1 MSELDLNAVRVPL
14 QMEEVFGRPAPTD
27 VEIGV
32 GKGRFLLELAG
43 REPER
48 SFLGVERAGKY
59 HRLVASRVARR
70 GLGNVWLIH
79 TTAEDLLFRLLAD
92 RSVSRLFVLFPDP
105 WPKKRHHKRR
115 LISPDV
121 AVRMAEVLEPEGQLL
136 IKTDHPGYAEVI
148 DEVVRTAPLVRL
160 DAERVFAELPRTGF
174 EIKYERDERPIRAFA
189 LTPRL

>member
-1 MSELDLNAVRVPL
+1 
-14 QMEEVFGRPAPTD
+14 MEQVFGRPAPTD

-32 GKGRFLLELAG
+32 GKGRFLLEMAE

-59 HRLVASRVARR
+59 HRLVGSRVARR
-70 GLGNVWLIH
+70 GLGNVRLIH

-121 AVRMAEVLEPEGQLL
+121 VARIAEVLEPDGRLL
-136 IKTDHPGYAEVI
+136 IKTDHLGYAEVI
-148 DEVVRTAPLVRL
+148 DDVLRAAPLARL
-160 DAERVFAELPRTGF
+160 DADQAFAELPRTGF
-174 EIKYERDERPIRAFA
+174 EIKYERDQRSIRAFA